1 MPSVA
6 VAIPR
11 QALMKTPTLS
21 SVLRASAL
29 LAAVLAIPQ
38 AYAVEVYLDFSGAEP
53 LLHGSW
59 VDGGYGDGGPFS
71 WTASDFL
78 TTQHAVK
85 AKMEAIFAPFTSVS
99 FHNFADVPG
108 VPHPTLSFGAT
119 GGAAGLLGL
128 SSTLDWRNSAIT
140 DGAVIYSGKFGST
153 FTAGTTVPEKVA
165 NLDRLANALSNIAA
179 HELGHTFGLQ
189 HYDAYG
195 LPEIKAPG
203 YAGITGQQN
212 GKIMSSGPSGAT
224 IFGLGDGL
232 KTFSELSINK
242 LEYAA
247 GVVPTV
253 GKTVSEV
260 AGSKDTLATAQE
272 VTSANLF
279 LSGKP
284 AVNITGRT
292 SSVGQLDLYKFEA
305 QMGNLL
311 TLNTFSDL
319 IIPDRTNTSLGLYN
333 SAGTLIASS
342 TDISYAGDSF
352 MTGAGFYSTDSLI
365 LNFEATYTGTYYA
378 GVLGLET
385 TGDYNLLITGAV
397 PEPSVM
403 ILGGIA
409 AVALLRKRKVIKT

>member
-1 MPSVA
+1 MKISSPQPLYRTMALA
-6 VAIPR
+6 VACLI
-11 QALMKTPTLS
+11 
-21 SVLRASAL
+21 
-29 LAAVLAIPQ
+29 IPQ
-38 AYAVEVYLDFSGAEP
+38 AFAVEVYLDFSGADS

-59 VDGGYGDGGPFS
+59 IDGGYGDGGPFS

-85 AKMEAIFAPFTSVS
+85 AKMEAIFAPFISVS

-128 SSTLDWRNSAIT
+128 SSTLDWRNSTVT

-153 FTAGTTVPEKVA
+153 FMAGTTVPEKVA

-195 LPEIKAPG
+195 IPEFKAPG

-212 GKIMSSGPSGAT
+212 SNIMSSGPSGAT
-224 IFGLGDGL
+224 IFGLGDSL

-242 LEYAA
+242 LEFAE

-253 GKTVSEV
+253 GKTISEV
-260 AGSKDTLATAQE
+260 AGSKDTLATAQA
-272 VTSANLF
+272 VTLENLA

-284 AVNITGRT
+284 AVNIVGK
-292 SSVGQLDLYKFEA
+292 SSSAGQLDLYKFDA
-305 QMGNLL
+305 QIGNLI

-319 IIPDRTNTSLGLYN
+319 ILGDTTNTTLGLFN
-333 SAGTLIASS
+333 DSGVLLASNG
-342 TDISYAGDSF
+342 DISYAGNSL

-365 LNFEATYTGTYYA
+365 LNFEATYTGVYYA
-378 GVLGLET
+378 GVLGEGLS
-385 TGDYNLLITGAV
+385 GDYNLLITGAV
-397 PEPSVM
+397 PEPSIM
-403 ILGGIA
+403 ILSGISA
-409 AVALLRKRKVIKT
+409 LALLRKRRSMKVQK